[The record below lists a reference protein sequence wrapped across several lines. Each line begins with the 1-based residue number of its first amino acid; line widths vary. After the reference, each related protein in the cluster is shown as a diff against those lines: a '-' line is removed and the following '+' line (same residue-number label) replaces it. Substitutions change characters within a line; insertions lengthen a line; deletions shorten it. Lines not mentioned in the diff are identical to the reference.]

1 MGVSTIIT
9 CMATWIRSHRAQLKL
24 AVRMTVASLA
34 AYILCRL
41 LNLSQS
47 YPAVLTAVIVMQGSV
62 GASLKAMLDRM
73 LGSLGGAVWG
83 VAVLVVLRPFNG
95 LGLGLA
101 FTVVLIPLA
110 LLAALKPAYRAAP
123 VTAIIL
129 LLTPANSVSPE
140 AQAIQRVLEIGLGGI
155 VAMAV
160 ALLILPARA
169 HVGLAEAAGRAIAKM
184 GDLAAILMQG
194 LSGEGDPAAIENL
207 HDDIRIALAQAE
219 ATGEDAARERA
230 SYLSAGPDPKSM
242 LRTLR
247 RLRNDLAAVGRT
259 TAEPLPEPLRL
270 LAEPASHAA
279 GAIAAFLRA
288 SSKATAN
295 QEPSPSLQE
304 VDAAFTGFANAVG
317 ESRKAHLT
325 RELSDETVGR
335 VFGLAFV
342 LEQLHQNLKDL
353 ADRTTELSQT
363 RR

>member
-1 MGVSTIIT
+1 M
-9 CMATWIRSHRAQLKL
+9 WIRRHRAQLKL

-41 LNLSQS
+41 LDLPQS

-62 GASLKAMLDRM
+62 RASLKAMLDRL

-129 LLTPANSVSPE
+129 LLTPSNAVSPE

-160 ALLILPARA
+160 ALLVLPARA
-169 HVGLAEAAGRAIAKM
+169 HEGMAEAAGRAIGKM
-184 GDLAAILMQG
+184 GDLAAIVVKG
-194 LSGEGDPAAIENL
+194 LSGEGDPDAIQSL
-207 HDDIRIALAQAE
+207 HDDIRIALSQAE
-219 ATGEDAARERA
+219 AAGDDATRERA
-230 SYLSAGPDPKSM
+230 TYLRAGPDPQSI

-270 LAEPASHAA
+270 LAEPASRVAA
-279 GAIAAFLRA
+279 AIAAFLHA
-288 SSKATAN
+288 DGEATTN
-295 QEPSPSLQE
+295 QKPSPSLQE
-304 VDAAFTGFANAVG
+304 ADAAFTGFASAVA
-317 ESRKAHLT
+317 ESRKARLM
-325 RELSDETVGR
+325 RDLSDETVGR

-353 ADRTTELSQT
+353 VDRTDELA
-363 RR
+363 RHPGA